1 MLQRGLKFMLMTYI
15 RRFGSLSHKK
25 QSSEQI
31 GQHYWHAGKQEWFQ
45 SHYAIK
51 IATYLIKK
59 TIGRTGR
66 QHFLSIPCIENSNQL
81 SPDAEGAFL
90 TLGTS
95 QS

>member
-1 MLQRGLKFMLMTYI
+1 MLQHGLKFVLMTYI
-15 RRFGSLSHKK
+15 KRFESLSHKK

-31 GQHYWHAGKQEWFQ
+31 GQYYWYAGKQEWFQ

-51 IATYLIKK
+51 IATYLIK

-66 QHFLSIPCIENSNQL
+66 HHFLSIPCIEHSNQL
-81 SPDAEGAFL
+81 SPDAESAFL
-90 TLGTS
+90 TLETS